1 MPIQSKQDLKAY
13 LDADRIALKRKG
25 KRPEFKDLIWK
36 FQICMRKREYIK
48 NCKSGIFWNSYE
60 KILSFKYLILSLLC
74 GYDIPLNVFGKGL
87 RIAHRGTIIINGNTQ
102 IGDNCTLHA
111 MVNIGTV
118 PGLQNATPTL
128 GDNIYIAPGVKI
140 YGKIHIASGIAIGAN
155 AVVNKDFN
163 EENITIAGVPARKIS
178 SMGIKDISER
188 NKRQ

>member
-48 NCKSGIFWNSYE
+48 NCKSGIFWNSHE
-60 KILSFKYLILSLLC
+60 KILSFKYWILSLLC
-74 GYDIPLNVFGKGL
+74 GYSIPLNVFGKGL
-87 RIAHRGTIIINGNTQ
+87 RIAHRGTIIINDKTQ

-118 PGLQNATPTL
+118 PGLPYAAPTL